1 MRCSRR
7 PRREV
12 RRDGH
17 AEYLRGCPRGP
28 NGGAYALQG
37 RCRAAPAGAITGQL
51 SGWDGQVGQDRPGRS
66 TIWPPRPASYICGIG
81 ADGLEVRNDD
91 GEAAC
96 VVARCPG
103 CFAGGSRPRLAG
115 PRLRWPA
122 SRARRIST
130 RRLLG
135 APQQPLATPRRAW
148 MLRQV
153 CAWGGPSALGG
164 VGRSGPHTRPGTQCP
179 ASRRRFGER
188 YRRSNPRQPTG
199 WSPCW

>member
-1 MRCSRR
+1 MDMRSISEDA
-7 PRREV
+7 PEV
-12 RRDGH
+12 PM
-17 AEYLRGCPRGP
+17 A
-28 NGGAYALQG
+28 GAYALQG
-37 RCRAAPAGAITGQL
+37 RCRAAPAGAITGQP
-51 SGWDGQVGQDRPGRS
+51 SGWGGQVGQDRPGRS
-66 TIWPPRPASYICGIG
+66 TIWPPRPAPYICGIG
-81 ADGLEVRNDD
+81 MDGLEVRNDD

-135 APQQPLATPRRAW
+135 ARQQPLATPRRAW

-153 CAWGGPSALGG
+153 CAWGGPSALGEAG
-164 VGRSGPHTRPGTQCP
+164 ARGRTPDQEPNVLLAAAGSANLTAEAIHASQPAGRHVGE
-179 ASRRRFGER
+179 A
-188 YRRSNPRQPTG
+188 
-199 WSPCW
+199 